1 VEVAW
6 NPEFLR
12 EGFAIQDTLHP
23 DRIVLGVQRD
33 STIVEDAIREL
44 YAPLIADGV
53 PFLITDLQTAE
64 LAKVA
69 ANAFLATKI
78 SFINAISEV
87 CEAADADVTLLA
99 DALGYDARIG
109 RQFLNAGLGFGG
121 GCLPKDIRAF
131 MARAG
136 ELGANHALTFL
147 REVDSINMRR
157 RTRMVELASMAC
169 GGSLLGANVAVL
181 GAAFKPESDD
191 VRDSPALNVAGMLQL
206 NGATVNVYDPKAMEN
221 SRRVFPTLNYST
233 SAAEACDRADAVLVL
248 TEWDE
253 FVELQPD
260 SLADIVRAK
269 VIVDGR
275 NCLDATLWRWAGWQV
290 YALGRPS

>member
-1 VEVAW
+1 LV
-6 NPEFLR
+6 
-12 EGFAIQDTLHP
+12 
-23 DRIVLGVQRD
+23 
-33 STIVEDAIREL
+33 
-44 YAPLIADGV
+44 
-53 PFLITDLQTAE
+53 TDLQTAE
-64 LAKVA
+64 LVKVS

-87 CEAADADVTLLA
+87 CEAVDADVTVLA
-99 DALGYDARIG
+99 DALGHDPRIG
-109 RQFLNAGLGFGG
+109 RRFLNAGLGFGG

-157 RTRMVELASMAC
+157 RTRMVELATKAC

-221 SRRVFPTLNYST
+221 SQRLFPTLNYST
-233 SAAEACDRADAVLVL
+233 SVVEACDRADAVLVL
-248 TEWDE
+248 TEWRE
-253 FVELQPD
+253 FVELDPHD
-260 SLADIVRAK
+260 LAATVRAK
-269 VIVDGR
+269 VVVDGR
-275 NCLDATLWRWAGWQV
+275 NCLDADRWTGAGWRV
-290 YALGRPS
+290 YCLGRSVDRLNQQTPA